1 MEDVN
6 LLLSYIET
14 EIMDGKKPFMGSGV
28 TVDGEAIL
36 NLVKR
41 VRLAVNAIN
50 GEDVLA
56 EANERAKKIVALA
69 EQRKAQ
75 LLEDSIIIAEAKAIA
90 EHTVDEALKR
100 KSQVEEQL
108 KNNVVKMLMSV
119 KGTLN
124 EAEKSVDETAA
135 MFRPERN

>member
-14 EIMDGKKPFMGSGV
+14 EIMDGKKPFMGGGV
-28 TVDGEAIL
+28 TVDGEAVL

-41 VRLAVNAIN
+41 VRLAVNALN
-50 GEDVLA
+50 GEDLIA

-69 EQRKAQ
+69 EQRRAQ
-75 LLEDSIIIAEAKAIA
+75 LLDESIIIGEAKAIA

-100 KSQVEEQL
+100 KTQLEEQV
-108 KNNVVKMLMSV
+108 KANVIHMLMSV
-119 KGTLN
+119 RGTLSD
-124 EAEKSVDETAA
+124 AGKSVDESIARL
-135 MFRPERN
+135 RPDRD